1 MIIVDTNVLSAL
13 MRLDRES
20 AVRDWLDKQVIDQLR
35 VSAPTIFEI
44 HYGLS
49 ALPAG
54 RRRREME
61 ARLADVMADLFSNKV
76 IPLDNE
82 AAQSAGRAHAEHVA
96 NARNVDVPD
105 SQIAGVARLLGATIA
120 TRNTA
125 DFTGLGIPLIN
136 PWE

>member
-20 AVRDWLDKQVIDQLR
+20 AVRNWLDKQVIDQLR
-35 VSAPTIFEI
+35 VSAPTMFEI

-49 ALPAG
+49 ALPVG

-61 ARLADVMADLFSNKV
+61 ARLADVIADLFRNKV

-96 NARNVDVPD
+96 IGRNVDVPN

-125 DFTGLGIPLIN
+125 DFAGLGIPLIN

>member
-1 MIIVDTNVLSAL
+1 MIVVDTNVLSAL
-13 MRLDRES
+13 MKLDRES
-20 AVRDWLDKQVIDQLR
+20 AVRDWLDKQAIDQLR

-82 AAQSAGRAHAEHVA
+82 AAQSAGRAHAEHFA
-96 NARNVDVPD
+96 NGRNVDVPD

-125 DFTGLGIPLIN
+125 DFTGLGIPLVN